1 MVKSQQNRI
10 ELVTRPPVSVQP
22 DRLLKID
29 PWSIFPQIR
38 AGATGAPF
46 RVDVEQQSQSGDATC
61 ALFLKRRH
69 HRHRLPGKRVSD
81 PQQTTYRQVR
91 TLSKFSQAYSCAQVT

>member
-46 RVDVEQQSQSGDATC
+46 RVDVEQQSQSGDATS
-61 ALFLKRRH
+61 ALFKRRH